1 MADFDV
7 ECPVV
12 LLSSGD
18 GGADVRAMRIVDPAT
33 EAEKRG
39 FVLLSGREAL
49 HGLSRDRIIASTDPG
64 VAAIGIEVGV
74 GRFDG
79 LLDAGVVRVALPRD
93 GRVFCTWQLTLT
105 QEVLIR
111 RVGELSPATIG
122 QLDNALQLAGIE

>member
-1 MADFDV
+1 MADLDA

-12 LLSSGD
+12 LLSGD
-18 GGADVRAMRIVDPAT
+18 GGAELRAMRIVDPAT
-33 EAEKRG
+33 EAERRG
-39 FVLLSGREAL
+39 FVLMSGREAL
-49 HGLSRDRIIASTDPG
+49 HGPSRDRIIASPGPG

-74 GRFDG
+74 GSFDG
-79 LLDAGVVRVALPRD
+79 LLHAGVVRVALPRD

-111 RVGELSPATIG
+111 RVGELSPTTIS